1 MKTSFKRSII
11 RRDQHLIICSE
22 FLQLRESLLSV
33 EEHFKTGA
41 KVNFYA
47 GIKMLHINR
56 EGTEF
61 LGIVR
66 TVFIITNGFYSI

>member
-1 MKTSFKRSII
+1 M
-11 RRDQHLIICSE
+11 IICSE

-41 KVNFYA
+41 KVNFCA
-47 GIKMLHINR
+47 SIKMLHINC

-66 TVFIITNGFYSI
+66 VVYSVLFQLL